1 LHDGA
6 EPNAAADGDSL
17 EAQERAYEAFVWD
30 NLKRNYFGHFML
42 GMLGLTG
49 WRLVS
54 APTILPAYL
63 HMISGS
69 SAVVG
74 LGLALQQLG
83 GVFTPILSAAKV
95 ESKRQVLA
103 SAMWMGMGARIPIL
117 GLAVAGWL
125 LKGQTLVTALLAIM
139 FLFGV
144 FLGVQRVVFNML
156 LSKMIPLTRRGRLQA
171 WRNAC
176 GGLVAAILAYAA
188 GKYLIQPNVLGHG
201 YALTF
206 LAAFLATTVGMS
218 VFAMVIREPIP
229 PTAAPKTRLHER
241 LADFPRLLASDR
253 AFASFLGVI
262 MLSTGARIAMPLYI
276 IYAGQTLHLTGS
288 VIGLLS
294 LAYLGADTL
303 SNLFWGYTGDR
314 TGFRR
319 VIVLSLGIWIAA
331 TVLLI
336 FVHTTPAAVAAF
348 FGLGAAMAG
357 YTMSSQTMVLEFGS
371 RDEVP
376 MRLGLSST
384 AEYLMA
390 TASPLAGGVL
400 AELLGFHVVFGI
412 SIAFLACAMLLTI
425 VMGEP
430 RRAKLA

>member
-1 LHDGA
+1 
-6 EPNAAADGDSL
+6 
-17 EAQERAYEAFVWD
+17 
-30 NLKRNYFGHFML
+30 
-42 GMLGLTG
+42 
-49 WRLVS
+49 
-54 APTILPAYL
+54 
-63 HMISGS
+63 
-69 SAVVG
+69 
-74 LGLALQQLG
+74 
-83 GVFTPILSAAKV
+83 
-95 ESKRQVLA
+95 
-103 SAMWMGMGARIPIL
+103 
-117 GLAVAGWL
+117 
-125 LKGQTLVTALLAIM
+125 
-139 FLFGV
+139 
-144 FLGVQRVVFNML
+144 
-156 LSKMIPLTRRGRLQA
+156 
-171 WRNAC
+171 
-176 GGLVAAILAYAA
+176 
-188 GKYLIQPNVLGHG
+188 
-201 YALTF
+201 
-206 LAAFLATTVGMS
+206 
-218 VFAMVIREPIP
+218 
-229 PTAAPKTRLHER
+229 
-241 LADFPRLLASDR
+241 
-253 AFASFLGVI
+253 